1 MQAMRNL
8 AHLAG
13 RLYNTPLLIHPDKA
27 EVIERVFA
35 AKLGAD
41 VLLQATADIE
51 RPSPEAVAY
60 ASPRY
65 ADKPYIVTE
74 GQVAVIP
81 VMGSLVQRAGGLDA
95 MSGLTGYNRIERLF
109 RQAQADRDVRA
120 VLLELDSPGG
130 EGAGLFDLADLL
142 RSAGKPVW
150 AAVNEMAF
158 SAGYAL
164 AAAAQRIA
172 VTRTAGTGSVG
183 VIALHMDQS
192 ERDAKDGRRF
202 TAIYAGA
209 RKNDFSSHEPLSTEA
224 RGALQAGIERMY
236 TLFVDHVAT
245 ARGLKP
251 EAVRA
256 TEAGLFEGQ
265 LAVDIGFADAVQ
277 SFNDTLLELEQHVAG
292 TRFSSMGISARH
304 QGVHSM
310 NESPNPSA
318 GGETATEAR
327 FTQADLDRTKA
338 DAHAAGVKAGMEAER
353 TRITGI
359 YGHAE
364 AAGRRAMADKCV
376 GMGLTVEQ
384 AGELL
389 AAAPKEAAAQAGADP
404 LSRAMA
410 GIANPSVGTDAADT
424 SETTAE
430 AEAAKIVAFASR
442 RAK

>member
-1 MQAMRNL
+1 MRAMRNL

-41 VLLQATADIE
+41 VLLQDPADIE

-74 GQVAVIP
+74 GQVAIIP

-95 MSGLTGYNRIERLF
+95 LSGLTGYNRIERLY
-109 RQAQADRDVRA
+109 RHAQADRDVRG

-142 RSAGKPVW
+142 RNAAKPVW

-158 SAGYAL
+158 SAGYAI
-164 AAAAQRIA
+164 AAAAQRIS

-192 ERDAKDGRRF
+192 ERDAKDGRRY

-209 RKNDFSSHEPLSTEA
+209 RKNDFSSHEPLSTDA
-224 RGALQAGIERMY
+224 RQVLQASIDRMY
-236 TLFVDHVAT
+236 GLFVDHVAT

-265 LAVDIGFADAVQ
+265 LAVEIGFADVVQ
-277 SFNDTLLELEQHVAG
+277 PFNDTLSELEQHVAR
-292 TRFSSMGISARH
+292 TRTAFSTQGITARH
-304 QGVHSM
+304 SGAHSM
-310 NESPNPSA
+310 NDSPNPSA
-318 GGETATEAR
+318 GGETANTG
-327 FTQADLDRTKA
+327 FTQADLDRA
-338 DAHAAGVKAGMEAER
+338 RAEGHDAGVKAGAGAER

-376 GMGLTVEQ
+376 SMGLSVEQ

-389 AAAPKEAAAQAGADP
+389 AAAPKEVAQGEVDP
-404 LSRAMA
+404 LSRAMG
-410 GIANPSVGTDAADT
+410 GIPNPAIGADPADPT
-424 SETTAE
+424 ETTAE

>member
-1 MQAMRNL
+1 MRNL

-35 AKLGAD
+35 AKLGAE
-41 VLLQATADIE
+41 LTLPLAANIE
-51 RPSPEAVAY
+51 KPTPEAVAY
-60 ASPRY
+60 GSPRY

-81 VMGSLVQRAGGLDA
+81 VMGSLVQRASGLDA
-95 MSGLTGYNRIERLF
+95 MSGLTGYNRVERLF
-109 RQAQADRDVRA
+109 RQAQADRDVRG
-120 VLLELDSPGG
+120 VLLEMDSPGG
-130 EGAGLFDLADLL
+130 EGSGLFDLADLL
-142 RSAGKPVW
+142 ARADKPAW

-158 SAGYAL
+158 SAGYAI
-164 AAAAQRIA
+164 AAATQRIA
-172 VTRTAGTGSVG
+172 VTRTAGVGSVG

-192 ERDAKDGRRF
+192 ERDAKEGRRY

-209 RKNDFSSHEPLSTEA
+209 RKNDFTSHEPLSTEA
-224 RGALQAGIERMY
+224 RRTLQASIDRMY
-236 TLFVDHVAT
+236 GLFVDHVSA
-245 ARGLKP
+245 ARKLSAD
-251 EAVRA
+251 AVRA

-265 LAVDIGFADAVQ
+265 LAVDIGFADVVQ
-277 SFNDTLLELEQHVAG
+277 PFNDTLAELEQHVAG
-292 TRFSSMGISARH
+292 TRMSFSTQGIAARH
-304 QGVHSM
+304 TGVHSM
-310 NESPNPSA
+310 NESQNPAA
-318 GGETATEAR
+318 GGETANVG
-327 FTQADLDRTKA
+327 FSQADLDRAKA
-338 DAHAAGVKAGMEAER
+338 EAHAAGVKAGAESER

-376 GMGLTVEQ
+376 GMGLSVEQ
-384 AGELL
+384 AGELM
-389 AAAPKEAAAQAGADP
+389 AAAPKEAAAQASADP
-404 LSRAMA
+404 LARAMA
-410 GIANPSVGTDAADT
+410 GIANPQLGADAGDA

>member
-1 MQAMRNL
+1 MRVMRNL

-41 VLLQATADIE
+41 LLVQAPADIE
-51 RPSPEAVAY
+51 RPSPEAAAY
-60 ASPRY
+60 AAPRD

-109 RQAQADRDVRA
+109 RQAQADRDVLA

-142 RSAGKPVW
+142 RNAAKPVW

-158 SAGYAL
+158 SAGYAI
-164 AAAAQRIA
+164 AAATQRIG
-172 VTRTAGTGSVG
+172 VTRTAGVGSVG

-192 ERDAKDGRRF
+192 ERDAKDGRRY

-209 RKNDFSSHEPLSTEA
+209 RKNDFSSHEPLSTDA
-224 RGALQAGIERMY
+224 RQVLQASIDRMY
-236 TLFVDHVAT
+236 ALFVDHVAA
-245 ARGLKP
+245 ARSMKP

-265 LAVDIGFADAVQ
+265 LAVDVGLADVVQ
-277 SFNDTLLELEQHVAG
+277 PFNDTLSELEQHVAG
-292 TRFSSMGISARH
+292 TRTVFSTQGITARH
-304 QGVHSM
+304 SGAHSM

-318 GGETATEAR
+318 GGETANTG
-327 FTQADLDRTKA
+327 FTQADLDRTRA
-338 DAHAAGVKAGMEAER
+338 EAHAAGVKAGAEAER

-376 GMGLTVEQ
+376 SMGLSVDQ

-389 AAAPKEAAAQAGADP
+389 AAAPKEAAQAGADP

-410 GIANPSVGTDAADT
+410 GITNPAIGSDAADPT
-424 SETTAE
+424 ETTAE

-442 RAK
+442 RTK